1 MTIAQSIESVD
12 LLVRLRDGLR
22 RLDPTW
28 CALHDREQISDEE
41 LDYLIGEVEEAV
53 EAGLIIVEPVRAAA

>member
-28 CALHDREQISDEE
+28 CDLNGQQQISDEE
-41 LDYLIGEVEEAV
+41 LDYLIGDLEEAV
-53 EAGLIIVEPVRAAA
+53 EAGLIVVEPVRAAA

>member
-1 MTIAQSIESVD
+1 MSPALE
-12 LLVRLRDGLR
+12 LLTRVRDGLR